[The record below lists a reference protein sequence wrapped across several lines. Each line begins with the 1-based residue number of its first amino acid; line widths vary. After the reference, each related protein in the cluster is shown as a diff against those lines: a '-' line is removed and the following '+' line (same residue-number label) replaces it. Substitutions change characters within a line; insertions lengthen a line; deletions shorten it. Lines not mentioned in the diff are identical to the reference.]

1 MRSLFPSAPCVYSE
15 SLRTLRI
22 GPAAL
27 LALLIVCVYWKLTLL
42 RGQYTWLDPL
52 PLAGKVL
59 PWMHFEAAAFHAR
72 TFPLWNEFTGRTVLT
87 SEDAGA
93 GYPLNWL
100 LFLSPMRHGWLL
112 TRSLTLY
119 LILIHWLAG
128 WGMYLLVRRLGHSR
142 EAGVFAGLIFGA
154 SGYLGTE
161 IQPAQW
167 NAATWAPWILW
178 QSAGLEKSTAPWRE
192 SALAGCFLGLA
203 CLSGA
208 LPLAGV
214 LAMMTAGTWLLWA
227 WPLWR
232 QRWASVA
239 VCGLM
244 ALLVGGL
251 TLMPALADAWRLPV
265 PLYAAAAERSFDL
278 DGIFGFIIP
287 NVRNDLTPFS
297 GLVVVALASI
307 AMRAQW
313 QVREVRVLAGIA
325 ALGFAFALGRM
336 NVFHGML
343 YGVLPWLA
351 REPVRAIALTH
362 VAFAALAGIG
372 LDAARQAIPRYTV
385 RGLLILA
392 AFCCTL
398 IVSLL
403 VFVSSDPRRFVGV
416 GELSMIALLLAGAFS
431 VWQRGAVTQKVGI
444 ALVFAV
450 ALTEIGNQTAYS
462 WTPREKGWPYLE
474 KLRQN
479 EDILKFLKEQGHPL
493 RLAVNERDVPVDF
506 GTWHGI
512 ETVPLD
518 AGPLRAADYVLADK
532 PSDPSQHAVFA
543 GASGLKLYLVSNALP
558 RVWAVRQIAK
568 ETVAPPAMRE
578 RASIQGAA
586 PQLDTCAGRQDSEE
600 ISHDSVTVV
609 YSARFNCRGLLVLN
623 QPWNADWVAQV
634 DGHRTRLWQAD
645 GLFPAVVVP
654 AGGHRITLLYRPDAA
669 YAGAAMTLLGFAL
682 FAWVI
687 GVNYKAAASA

>member
-1 MRSLFPSAPCVYSE
+1 
-15 SLRTLRI
+15 LRTLRI
-22 GPAAL
+22 APAAL
-27 LALLIVCVYWKLTLL
+27 LAFLIVCVYWKLTLL

-59 PWMHFEAAAFHAR
+59 PWMHFEAAAFHNHY
-72 TFPLWNEFTGRTVLT
+72 FPLWNEFTGRSVLT
-87 SEDAGA
+87 GEDAGA
-93 GYPLNWL
+93 AYPLNWL
-100 LFLSPMRHGWLL
+100 LFLSPMKRGWLL
-112 TRSLTLY
+112 TRSLTIY
-119 LILIHWLAG
+119 FILIHWLAG
-128 WGMYLLVRRLGHSR
+128 WGAYLLVRRLGHSR

-178 QSAGLEKSTAPWRE
+178 QAAGLEKSAAPWRE

-214 LAMMTAGTWLLWA
+214 LAMMTAVLWLLWA

-232 QRWASVA
+232 QRWWALA
-239 VCGLM
+239 VCALL

-251 TLMPALADAWRLPV
+251 TLMPALADAWRLPL
-265 PLYAAAAERSFDL
+265 PLYSAAAEKSFDL
-278 DGIFGFIIP
+278 DGIFGLVIP
-287 NVRNDLTPFS
+287 NVRNDLTPFA

-307 AMRAQW
+307 ALRAQW

-325 ALGFAFALGRM
+325 AVGFAFALGRM

-372 LDAARQAIPRYTV
+372 LDAARQAVPRYTV
-385 RGLLILA
+385 KALLLLA
-392 AFCCTL
+392 AFCCSL
-398 IVSLL
+398 IVGLL
-403 VFVSSDPRRFVGV
+403 MFVSPDPRRFVGV
-416 GELSMIALLLAGAFS
+416 GELAMIAFLLAGAFA

-450 ALTEIGNQTAYS
+450 ALTEIGNQTTYS
-462 WTPREKGWPYLE
+462 WVPREKGWPYLE

-479 EDILKFLKEQGHPL
+479 EDILKLLKEQGRPL
-493 RLAVNERDVPVDF
+493 RVAVHERDVPVDF

-518 AGPLRAADYVLADK
+518 SAALHAADYAIAEK
-532 PSDPSQHAVFA
+532 PHDPAQHSVFA
-543 GASGLKLYLVSNALP
+543 GASGLQIYTISNALP
-558 RVWAVRQIAK
+558 RVWTVHQIGKGPIA
-568 ETVAPPAMRE
+568 EPAMRDQ
-578 RASIQGAA
+578 ASLNRTA
-586 PQLDTCAGRQDSEE
+586 PQLATCAGHEDGVELL
-600 ISHDSVTVV
+600 HDTGSIV
-609 YSARFNCRGLLVLN
+609 YSARLNCRGLLVLN
-623 QPWNADWVAQV
+623 QPWNLDWIANV
-634 DGHRTRLWQAD
+634 DGRRAQLWQAD
-645 GLFPAVVVP
+645 GLFPAVAVP
-654 AGGHRITLLYRPDAA
+654 AGDHRITLIYRPVAV
-669 YAGAAMTLLGFAL
+669 YTGAGMSLLGFVL
-682 FAWVI
+682 FAWMI
-687 GVNYKAAASA
+687 RVNYRAAASV